1 MQKQI
6 KHFTATTYLYIK
18 EIEKILMIW
27 HPSLKSWISP
37 GGHIEE
43 NESPEETARREIREE
58 VGAENITFFFNNSYR
73 NDISDDRVNILLM
86 PHFLIEEDIE
96 ENHFHMDWI
105 FFATVPNME
114 YNSPE
119 GKILKLFS
127 MKDIEFEEK
136 MFDNVKELAKY
147 GFKLVENAD

>member
-1 MQKQI
+1 LQRKV

-18 EIEKILMIW
+18 ETEKTLMVW
-27 HPSLKSWISP
+27 HPSLKSWLPP

-43 NESPEETARREIREE
+43 NESPEETARREIIEE
-58 VGAENITFFFNNSYR
+58 VGVENVEFFSNNTYH
-73 NDISDDRVNILLM
+73 NKISDEKVKMLLM

-105 FFATVPNME
+105 YFATVPNME

-119 GKILKLFS
+119 GNKLKLFL
-127 MKDIEFEEK
+127 KEDIDLEEK
-136 MFDNVKELAKY
+136 MFVNVKKLAIY
-147 GFKLVENAD
+147 GFDLLKKM